1 MTVSTLCKMTFDL
14 KNLSNDKILFVQE
27 TYLFQYQ
34 LLFLKIIF
42 KRHSSDFVLFI
53 KSVQFI
59 IQVGHTS
66 KSFHRYQ
73 KYKQFNIPGY
83 TWIVVIQKCLH
94 CRQIIALE
102 FNIPYCEGFLAY
114 SPNQPL
120 LPHFV
125 YKPAVSSVYLQGG
138 RNLKNVCVKLFKH
151 FGNTYEYFLR
161 RNQLDLYQ
169 SLIDPKF
176 LKEQQKYTKIV

>member
-1 MTVSTLCKMTFDL
+1 MTFDL
-14 KNLSNDKILFVQE
+14 KNLFDDKILFVQE
-27 TYLFQYQ
+27 TYLFQHQ
-34 LLFLKIIF
+34 SAVVF
-42 KRHSSDFVLFI
+42 KNHIQMAFQWLRTVYPVGPVHHSSRPYFEDL
-53 KSVQFI
+53 
-59 IQVGHTS
+59 
-66 KSFHRYQ
+66 SFHSLQ
-73 KYKQFNIPGY
+73 KYRQFNIPGY
-83 TWIVVIQKCLH
+83 TCIVVIQKCLH

-125 YKPAVSSVYLQGG
+125 YIPAASSVYLQGG

-176 LKEQQKYTKIV
+176 LKEQQKYTKII